1 MSWIGITLAVLLM
14 LVGLAGTILPLLPGG
29 PLIVLGMV
37 VYGAFE
43 GFAAFSPTFWI
54 GQVLLLMLIF
64 AVDYLAGAI
73 GAQKYGGSKAAVWGS
88 IVGGV
93 VGLFLL
99 GPFGILL
106 GPFFGAIIGE
116 LLSNRPLEQAIK
128 VGVGTLLGFAG
139 GALVKLI
146 IEIGMIVWFLLVVF

>member
-1 MSWIGITLAVLLM
+1 MSWISIALALLIM
-14 LVGLAGTILPLLPGG
+14 FVGLAGTILPMLPGG
-29 PLIVLGMV
+29 PLIVLGML

-43 GFAAFSPTFWI
+43 GFEVFSPTFWV
-54 GQVLLLMLIF
+54 GQVILLMLVF

-73 GAQKYGGSKAAVWGS
+73 GAQKYGGSKASVWGS
-88 IVGGV
+88 IVGGL
-93 VGLFLL
+93 VGIFVL

-106 GPFFGAIIGE
+106 GPFLGAIIGE
-116 LLSNRPLEQAIK
+116 LLSNKPLEQAVK

-146 IEIGMIVWFLLVVF
+146 IEIGMIIWFLLVVF